1 MKRIVIILKNN
12 NNIEFNIKNEKI
24 LDKINSIFRSKNII
38 ILKDKNRIIFLRP
51 SEIVGIEINN
61 DDVPEQLII
70 DTTTEEVIKDDW
82 VIYFNSNFMPRSFV
96 L

>member
-1 MKRIVIILKNN
+1 
-12 NNIEFNIKNEKI
+12 
-24 LDKINSIFRSKNII
+24 
-38 ILKDKNRIIFLRP
+38 
-51 SEIVGIEINN
+51 
-61 DDVPEQLII
+61 LII

>member
-70 DTTTEEVIKDDW
+70 DTTTEEVIKDD
-82 VIYFNSNFMPRSFV
+82 
-96 L
+96 